1 MVSYQKNNIQI
12 MENNL
17 LELSK
22 DGKKISSVLPPHV
35 KNFLIDIDGTIC
47 EDIPNEEPER
57 MADAFIYPGA
67 LEKINQWYD
76 DGHIITFFYITYR
89 ITPRSDHFLVKQTR
103 IQISRTVDEQ
113 TERWQLSLDRQ
124 PRCVGNQIYRPV
136 YRIC

>member
-1 MVSYQKNNIQI
+1 

-57 MADAFIYPGA
+57 MLMRLFI
-67 LEKINQWYD
+67 LVHLKKLIN
-76 DGHIITFFYITYR
+76 GMTMGT
-89 ITPRSDHFLVKQTR
+89 S
-103 IQISRTVDEQ
+103 
-113 TERWQLSLDRQ
+113 
-124 PRCVGNQIYRPV
+124 
-136 YRIC
+136 